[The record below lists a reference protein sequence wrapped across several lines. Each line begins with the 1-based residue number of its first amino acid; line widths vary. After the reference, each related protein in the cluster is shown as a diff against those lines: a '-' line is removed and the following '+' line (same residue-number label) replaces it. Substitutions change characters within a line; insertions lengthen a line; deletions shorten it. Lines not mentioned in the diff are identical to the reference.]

1 MNERIK
7 ALAKKAG
14 LQVEIIREAE
24 GDVKCFLNASGQVPS
39 VQSWEKFAE
48 LIVKECCDLLET
60 SLPYNPQQKM
70 IKKHFG
76 VEE

>member
-7 ALAKKAG
+7 ELWENCD
-14 LQVEIIREAE
+14 EIHTRYPKQGSPI
-24 GDVKCFLNASGQVPS
+24 NASPELL
-39 VQSWEKFAE
+39 EKFAE
-48 LIVKECCDLLET
+48 LIVRECCDLLET

-76 VEE
+76 VE

>member
-1 MNERIK
+1 MNERIRE
-7 ALAKKAG
+7 LAE
-14 LQVEIIREAE
+14 QAE
-24 GDVKCFLNASGQVPS
+24 MAANKGDHVDVKIMM
-39 VQSWEKFAE
+39 EKFAE
-48 LIVKECCDLLET
+48 LIVRECADLLET